1 MNMDYTLMLC
11 GKDAFSFFLGFFVDL
26 LAALPYMQQLG
37 CNFEHRRKWGDAVH
51 SALRLTLIEF

>member
-37 CNFEHRRKWGDAVH
+37 WKFEH
-51 SALRLTLIEF
+51 